1 MTQAQYIIHRKLN
14 ILELGQTLGNISEAC
29 CKLGVNRQPY
39 YDIKQAIEKEA
50 WKGSWRRAA
59 GCPGSAIAWPPI

>member
-29 CKLGVNRQPY
+29 R
-39 YDIKQAIEKEA
+39 
-50 WKGSWRRAA
+50 
-59 GCPGSAIAWPPI
+59 